1 LSGKAVLSK
10 SWKENMM
17 KNIQQNP
24 VENHKQ
30 ATSESKQAPCWKNSE
45 ISTLIKAMTVYFCDL
60 DTFGKKIDVEILL
73 EKYRIY
79 LESKYTVEQVIYAI
93 HKHCE
98 REGNVPK
105 VGDINAI
112 LNPEKPKITQ
122 AEYIAAKEW
131 QKRNNRY
138 DEWTDAYDTIK
149 AYEDQ
154 EKTER
159 DNFLI
164 QCEELKQVAG
174 NAVKR
179 IENA

>member
-1 LSGKAVLSK
+1 
-10 SWKENMM
+10 
-17 KNIQQNP
+17 
-24 VENHKQ
+24 
-30 ATSESKQAPCWKNSE
+30 
-45 ISTLIKAMTVYFCDL
+45 MTVYFCDL